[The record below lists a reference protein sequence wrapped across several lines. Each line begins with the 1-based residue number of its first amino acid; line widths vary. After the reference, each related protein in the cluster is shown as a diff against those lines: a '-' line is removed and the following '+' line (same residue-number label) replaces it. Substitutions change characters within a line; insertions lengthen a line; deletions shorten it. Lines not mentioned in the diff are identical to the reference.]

1 MLILEQKFMY
11 TIVFVDFSHDE
22 LMYYRM
28 KNECKKCKVV
38 HNSLA
43 DRCFSCG
50 GSLKSLK
57 TQSLVFGIPAL
68 LTTTFLSLSVVV
80 LNVNTLFGG

>member
-1 MLILEQKFMY
+1 MLILERKFMY
-11 TIVFVDFSHDE
+11 TIVFVDFLSDV
-22 LMYYRM
+22 LTYKNM

-43 DRCFSCG
+43 EKCFSCG
-50 GSLKSLK
+50 GSLKSSK

-68 LTTTFLSLSVVV
+68 IATTFLSLSVVV
-80 LNVNTLFGG
+80 LNLNTLIGG